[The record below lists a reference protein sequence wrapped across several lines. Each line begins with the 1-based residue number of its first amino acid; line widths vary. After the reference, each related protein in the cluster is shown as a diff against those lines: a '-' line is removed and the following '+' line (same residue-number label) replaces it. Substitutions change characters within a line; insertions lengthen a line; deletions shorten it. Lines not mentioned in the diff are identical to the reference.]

1 MANEGV
7 LSPPIG
13 NITGI
18 NAGEVVKNVIIGL
31 TVSFVALSLG
41 AALGILSG
49 RGAFAGMFSAGVIA
63 LITSLLG
70 GTRVQCSGPTA
81 PMSAVTATVV
91 AFAFE
96 QLAATIPAANPDH
109 FINIVIILS
118 GVILLL
124 MSIFR
129 MGKFISLVPNVV
141 ISGFMSGI
149 ALLIWVDISKSIFGL
164 GGKAAISGPIYL
176 NFLIAAATTAMMFV
190 LPPLVKRIMPA
201 LSSYLPGTLLAIIIM
216 TLLANIFT
224 MPVAHVELSKSINS
238 LAAFGSIIK
247 SQLPSDWSM
256 AILWAAFPFALQL
269 ALLCYLDTLLT
280 SLVVD
285 KMTSEKT
292 LQNKELMA
300 QGVANSLTALF
311 GGIPGAQATIRS
323 VLMIKENATL
333 RLAGI
338 FVGLF
343 AIVEMLIF
351 QDLISLIPNAVFAG
365 VLIKV
370 GYDVF
375 DFHPLQIY
383 AKELFIFKG
392 KLFDNFFSRHDE
404 EEIFVTNREIIMILG
419 TAIVTVF
426 SSLNVAVGGFTVL
439 FYLHNKLFMT
449 KNPMRDLVSELET
462 DVMLTED

>member
-1 MANEGV
+1 MDNEAV
-7 LSPPIG
+7 LSPPITD
-13 NITGI
+13 IPGI
-18 NAGEVVKNVIIGL
+18 NAGEVVKNVIVGL

-63 LITSLLG
+63 LVTSLLG

-81 PMSAVTATVV
+81 PMSAVSATVV

-96 QLAATIPAANPDH
+96 QLAASIPGANPDH

-118 GVILLL
+118 GALLL
-124 MSIFR
+124 FMSIFR

-164 GGKAAISGPIYL
+164 GGKTAIGGSIYM
-176 NFLIAAATTAMMFV
+176 NFGIAAATTAMMFL
-190 LPPLVKRIMPA
+190 LPPLVKRVMPA

-216 TLLANIFT
+216 TLLANVFS
-224 MPVAHVELSKSINS
+224 MPVAHVELSESINS
-238 LAAFGSIIK
+238 LAAFGTIIK
-247 SQLPSDWSM
+247 SQLPSDWSV
-256 AILWAAFPFALQL
+256 AIILTAFPFALQL

-285 KMTSEKT
+285 KMTNEKT

-375 DFHPLQIY
+375 DFHPLKIY

-404 EEIFVTNREIIMILG
+404 EAVFVTNREIIMILG
-419 TAIVTVF
+419 TAMVTVF
-426 SSLNVAVGGFTVL
+426 FSLNVAVGGFTIL
-439 FYLHNKLFMT
+439 FYLHNKLFMR
-449 KNPMRDLVSELET
+449 KNPMRDLMPELET
-462 DVMLTED
+462 EVMLTED